1 MADGAARIFP
11 TTSCCGRDYNPRQQS
26 RTNPGPLEGR
36 STEWVTSFWSIKRQ
50 KSSTQPH
57 QNNLIRG
64 SSRFANFF
72 IHSESE
78 NTSHSFFSKYIDIDE
93 TRLCLRSIKFKTYNL
108 AFFFFLSCIFL
119 ASCLIGSFSMWS
131 KRKGEGKKWGKGRRP
146 PFCSAKK

>member
-36 STEWVTSFWSIKRQ
+36 STEWVTSFWNIKRQ

-78 NTSHSFFSKYIDIDE
+78 NTSHSFFAKYIDIDE
-93 TRLCLRSIKFKTYNL
+93 TRLCLRSIKFKTDNL
-108 AFFFFLSCIFL
+108 AFFLSVLHFLSQLLIRLFL
-119 ASCLIGSFSMWS
+119 NVKQKEGGGEKSVFFPT
-131 KRKGEGKKWGKGRRP
+131 KGTRVGD
-146 PFCSAKK
+146 